1 MKGSVERPVRS
12 ARPHRSFFTTL
23 LLALLL
29 AACGSVE
36 LPPPA
41 VSQLKPPEVKVGTNT
56 PLPAHA
62 VTHTPTS
69 TLSPFQSPTPSLEPT
84 ATPTLEP
91 TTIALA
97 GQFDVSPPSSEL
109 AALAQAA
116 FGANLPTRLVIPAI
130 GVDTAV
136 VPVGWHVQADGQTVW
151 DSPGYAAGFLVSS
164 AAPGQGGNIVF
175 YGHNNILG
183 AIFRNLSSLQPGN
196 EITIINGV
204 ASWQYAVER
213 ADIFQVAG
221 TSGSEQLAQTAFF
234 ASTPDER
241 VTLLS
246 CYPFTN
252 NTHRVAVVAKR
263 AP

>member
-1 MKGSVERPVRS
+1 M
-12 ARPHRSFFTTL
+12 
-23 LLALLL
+23 LL
-29 AACGSVE
+29 AACGSGE

-41 VSQLKPPEVKVGTNT
+41 VSQLKPPELQV
-56 PLPAHA
+56 
-62 VTHTPTS
+62 VTHTPLAPRAHASTFTPTS
-69 TLSPFQSPTPSLEPT
+69 RDATRCIATCVSTPTASPEPT

-91 TTIALA
+91 TAGALA
-97 GQFDVSPPSSEL
+97 GQFDVAPPSSEL

-130 GVDTAV
+130 GVDSAV
-136 VPVGWHVQADGQTVW
+136 VPVGWHAQADGQTTW
-151 DSPGYAAGFLVSS
+151 DSPGYGAGFLVSS

-196 EITIINGV
+196 EVTIINGV
-204 ASWQYAVER
+204 AVWRYAVER
-213 ADIFQVAG
+213 VDVFQVAG
-221 TSGSEQLAQTAFF
+221 TSADEQLAQTAYF

-252 NTHRVAVVAKR
+252 NTHRVAVVAKP